1 MPWEGRATSEKKM
14 IRIELDR
21 DTYER
26 LLEKATDKGYLRVE
40 EYIMELI
47 KRDLV
52 GELEPDITQIMDK
65 LKPRIKRYVED
76 IVNEYLS
83 MVMENKRRIAE
94 LYEKI
99 EEIKELVRK
108 AEEKPPQPQQP
119 LPRRRKKTGIEI
131 LREQKVLFESRLER
145 LRDKDRFF
153 DYLKR
158 QGAIVLELEGERI
171 AVDPDFW
178 MEFKEKISG
187 IQTHDER
194 EAVKGL
200 SPVEQELFMKLR
212 RSQVIIYDS
221 RTHSWRIV
229 EEPRL

>member
-1 MPWEGRATSEKKM
+1 M
-14 IRIELDR
+14 DR
-21 DTYER
+21 DTYEK

-47 KRDLV
+47 RSDLR
-52 GELEPDITQIMDK
+52 GGLELDIAQIMDK

-83 MVMENKRRIAE
+83 MVMENKRKIAE

-108 AEEKPPQPQQP
+108 AEEKPRQPQQP
-119 LPRRRKKTGIEI
+119 PPRRRKTGIEI

-145 LRDKDRFF
+145 LRNKDRFF

-187 IQTHDER
+187 IRTYDER
-194 EAVKGL
+194 EAVKDL
-200 SPVEQELFMKLR
+200 LPVEQELFMKLR
-212 RSQVIIYDS
+212 RSEIIIYDS
-221 RTHSWRIV
+221 RTHSWRVV

>member
-1 MPWEGRATSEKKM
+1 M
-14 IRIELDR
+14 DR
-21 DTYER
+21 DTYEK

-47 KRDLV
+47 RSDLS
-52 GELEPDITQIMDK
+52 GGLELDIARIMDK

-83 MVMENKRRIAE
+83 IVMENKRKIAE

-119 LPRRRKKTGIEI
+119 PPRRRKKTGIEI

-145 LRDKDRFF
+145 LRNKDRFF

-187 IQTHDER
+187 IRTYDER
-194 EAVKGL
+194 EAVKDL

-212 RSQVIIYDS
+212 RSEIIIYDS
-221 RTHSWRIV
+221 RTHSWRVV